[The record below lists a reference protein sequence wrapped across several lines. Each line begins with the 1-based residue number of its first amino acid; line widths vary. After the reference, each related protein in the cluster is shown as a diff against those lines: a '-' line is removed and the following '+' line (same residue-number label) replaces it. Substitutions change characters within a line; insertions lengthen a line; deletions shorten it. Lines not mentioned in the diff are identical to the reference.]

1 MMKPYVKYFPDTNSM
16 FLVLD
21 DDHGQTESE
30 EVAENVIAIFNESDN
45 RLVAIEIL
53 NGARELFADLLTT
66 VGKPTRAKS
75 VKSA

>member
-30 EVAENVIAIFNESDN
+30 EVADNVIAIFNESDN
-45 RLVAIEIL
+45 RMVAIEIL
-53 NGARELFADLLTT
+53 NGTRELFADILD
-66 VGKPTRAKS
+66 KASKHAKAKA
-75 VKSA
+75 VKAS

>member
-66 VGKPTRAKS
+66 VGKHAKAKS
-75 VKSA
+75 AKSA